1 MQPDLAEVTRH
12 VKTSDGLTVRA
23 RPWLSPASAD
33 PEADVTT
40 SAPPVRFSA
49 REMALYNAICSPD
62 DLVQAIVIADF
73 LGDERKMHILTAAL
87 YWCESH
93 RRLSLHSPDAANRMP
108 HAACRMPRQWCPTRG
123 EYFAVR
129 S

>member
-49 REMALYNAICSPD
+49 REMALYNTICSPD

-87 YWCESH
+87 YWCEPH
-93 RRLSLHSPDAANRMP
+93 RSL
-108 HAACRMPRQWCPTRG
+108 
-123 EYFAVR
+123 
-129 S
+129 